1 MTLLDIFSYIIDL
14 LLILVYLDRTLYTRK
29 SNIPTPAFYIS
40 FICAESVLMINQICF
55 HSPQKHLSIF
65 ITSIL
70 SIITF
75 FALCFLYQSTLIRKI
90 IYSIIFQLF
99 AMISEYTFTLII
111 RIITPDTLNHI
122 TYSLLSFISFGSK
135 IILFLFILIFTMI
148 SGNNKKSDFEYNLFS
163 LATPV
168 ISLIIFIF
176 IPPNESVAPTVVSYD
191 IVILLCIIVLNIT
204 NYLILERIKYTHN
217 LESKNSQLKQ
227 QLNFQQD
234 KYSQLSAAYKST
246 RRVVHDTK
254 KHHFVMSKYIEE
266 ERYSE
271 LKDYIEISY
280 KELENTYAVFN
291 TGNLVIDS
299 FLSNYKNLAK
309 EHSIAF
315 NTALNL
321 EASRIPVKDYDLC
334 IILGNLLD
342 NSFDACKHINPSDR
356 WIDIRIYIDD
366 YDKFRIDFCNSVK
379 NLPDDLRPTDSL
391 EHGFGTANIYRTV
404 KKNFGT
410 TATELTED
418 TYTTAIVIPIIDE
431 KKRLHPPKK
440 H

>member
-70 SIITF
+70 SIITI

-99 AMISEYTFTLII
+99 AMLSEYTFTLII
-111 RIITPDTLNHI
+111 RIISPDTLNHI

-366 YDKFRIDFCNSVK
+366 YDKFRIDCCNSVK
-379 NLPDDLRPTDSL
+379 NLPDDLRPTESL

-404 KKNFGT
+404 KKNFGI

>member
-99 AMISEYTFTLII
+99 AMLSEYTFTLII